1 MRPLASQRPRPAAAA
16 LLLAPIVSLAAVR
29 LASPAPV
36 APATGAPAPRE
47 VAEQERVAARLL
59 AEEMISQG
67 AWRKLAWLADRIGP
81 RLSGTPQ
88 AEQAVA
94 WAIGELRRDGLSRV
108 RGEKVMVP
116 RWERGEASLALVAP
130 VSRSMAVLALGMSEG
145 TPPEGIAAEVVEVDS
160 LDALHALGDKVKG
173 RIVLFN
179 KVTRP
184 DPHGAGYG
192 ETSPLRHKG
201 PSEAAKQ
208 GAVATLIRS
217 LGTLNAR
224 LPHTGSLTY
233 LEDVPRVPAAAIA
246 AEDAD
251 LVHRLLQAGETVTVR
266 LRLGCRTHPDVE
278 SANVVAELRGRS
290 RPDEIVLIGAHLD
303 SWDVGTG
310 ATDDGAGVAVTMEA
324 LRLLKSLGLTPRRT
338 IRAVLFMNEENGLH
352 GGKTYAADHKD
363 ELQRH
368 VAAIE
373 SDSGAG
379 RPLGFFVSAGE
390 GGVESVRA
398 MARPLLGLGLE
409 DVRVATDG
417 GADISSLK
425 AAGVPTLGLRQDM
438 THYFDWHHTEADT
451 LDKVDPAELAR
462 SAVAMAYMAWALA
475 GSKPPLPRVPP
486 VVAPT
491 AH

>member
-1 MRPLASQRPRPAAAA
+1 MPPLRSTAA
-16 LLLAPIVSLAAVR
+16 LLLAPVLFLAAVR
-29 LASPAPV
+29 LPSPPPV
-36 APATGAPAPRE
+36 APPAAVSAPRE
-47 VAEQERVAARLL
+47 VTEQERVAARLL
-59 AEEMISQG
+59 AEEMVSQG
-67 AWRKLAWLADRIGP
+67 AWRKLAWLADRIGA

-94 WAIGELRRDGLSRV
+94 WAIGEFRRDGLSRV

-116 RWERGEASLALVAP
+116 RWERGEARAALVAP
-130 VSRSMAVLALGMSEG
+130 VSRSMAVLALGMSEA
-145 TPPEGIAAEVVEVDS
+145 TPPAGITAEVVEADS
-160 LDALHALGDKVKG
+160 FDALHALGDKVRG

-192 ETSPLRHKG
+192 ETSTLRHRG

-208 GAVATLIRS
+208 GAVAMLIRS

-224 LPHTGSLTY
+224 LPHTGSLSY
-233 LEDVPRVPAAAIA
+233 LEDVPRIPAAAIT

-251 LVHRLLQAGETVTVR
+251 LIHRLQQAGETVTVH
-266 LRLGCRTHPDVE
+266 LRLGCRTHPDAE

-324 LRLLKSLGLTPRRT
+324 LRLLKTLGLTPRRT
-338 IRAVLFMNEENGLH
+338 IRAVLFMNEENGLR
-352 GGKTYAADHKD
+352 GGKTYAADHQE

-379 RPLGFFVSAGE
+379 RPLGFFVNAGE
-390 GGVESVRA
+390 GGAEVVRTL
-398 MARPLLGLGLE
+398 ARPLLGLGLE
-409 DVRVATDG
+409 DVRVGTDG
-417 GADISSLK
+417 GSDIAPLK
-425 AAGVPTLGLRQDM
+425 AAGVPTIGLRQDM

-451 LDKVDPAELAR
+451 LDKVDPAELAK
-462 SAVAMAYMAWALA
+462 SAVAMAYVAWALA
-475 GSKPPLPRVPP
+475 GSEPPLPRVPP